1 MNFSLF
7 HLHQPTP
14 FTSVTYVNTEGQTTQ
29 PTPFTRVTYVN
40 TERQATEKVHVL
52 QIHSLQYFNFL
63 MKKVK

>member
-14 FTSVTYVNTEGQTTQ
+14 FTRVTYVNTEGQTTQ
-29 PTPFTRVTYVN
+29 PTPFTRVTDVN
-40 TERQATEKVHVL
+40 SERQATEKVHVL
-52 QIHSLQYFNFL
+52 QIHLLQYFNFL